1 MSETAAGVAHVQDV
15 VDEVMVAH
23 AARGATLQTWLRLGV
38 VVFVWACLVL
48 VPPSQYAGWCYAIAV
63 AYPVLWAASLLWD
76 RRRRVTEADRGWV
89 LLVLDI
95 VVLGV
100 LTVIAGL
107 SAEVSWTAYIL
118 INGFFLLPIL
128 AATQLRPGVSLAL
141 GVPIVGVYV
150 LSSVTTRVA
159 NDEPWQSL
167 GLRVAILVAVCLGS
181 VALSRIQRSR
191 VMEIVTLAIDR
202 AGLLVELTDVEERER
217 QQLSEA
223 LHDGALQYVLAA
235 RMDLEDVRDGDP
247 EAVDRVEHALTR
259 SAGLLR
265 RTVSELHPAVLDQA
279 GLVRAVDDLAE
290 GLRGR
295 GYEVE
300 VRHDGMPVRPAS
312 DADRVVFGAVRELVA
327 NVVKHAEARS
337 VLIELHLAGDRLEAV
352 VADDGVGFDEE
363 SAARQLAS
371 GHIGL
376 ASQRLRIEAAGGR
389 LLASAVEPHGMRM
402 AVSVPA

>member
-1 MSETAAGVAHVQDV
+1 MSETAAGVAHVHDV

-48 VPPSQYAGWCYAIAV
+48 VPPSLYAGWCYGIAV
-63 AYPVLWAASLLWD
+63 AYPVLWGASLLWD
-76 RRRRVTEADRGWV
+76 RRRRVTEADWGWV

-107 SAEVSWTAYIL
+107 SAEDSWTAYIL

-159 NDEPWQSL
+159 NDEPWSSL
-167 GLRVAILVAVCLGS
+167 GLRVAVLVAVCLGS

-247 EAVDRVEHALTR
+247 EAVDRVEDALTR

-295 GYEVE
+295 GYEVD

-337 VLIELHLAGDRLEAV
+337 VLIELRLAGDQLEAV

-389 LLASAVEPHGMRM
+389 LVASAVEPHGMRM